1 MIVENTDVEGLE
13 SSQKDYLPFQFVDY
27 FLMISIRFQR

>member
-13 SSQKDYLPFQFVDY
+13 NSQKDYLPFQTANY
-27 FLMISIRFQR
+27 FLMISMRFQR